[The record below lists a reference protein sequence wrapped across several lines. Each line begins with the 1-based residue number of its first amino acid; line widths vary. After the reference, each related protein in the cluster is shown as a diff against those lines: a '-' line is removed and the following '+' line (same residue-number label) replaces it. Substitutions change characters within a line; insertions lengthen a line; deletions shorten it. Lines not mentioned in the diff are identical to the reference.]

1 MQKANKKFRTIL
13 LVGAPGAG
21 KGTQGKILGTVPNFF
36 HCACGDVFRNLTID
50 SELGRIFVR
59 YSSKGK
65 LVPDTYTVRL
75 WRDNITAQTQL
86 GRFDPERDTL
96 VLDGIPRNLHQAKM
110 LQDALD
116 IVGVFNFI
124 CPDENQL
131 AERLQRRALR
141 DNRLDDAN
149 LEVIKERLAIFEK
162 ETKPILDYYG
172 PELVHTIDSTQSPI
186 NVLRDILRVVAKI

>member
-1 MQKANKKFRTIL
+1 M
-13 LVGAPGAG
+13 
-21 KGTQGKILGTVPNFF
+21 
-36 HCACGDVFRNLTID
+36 
-50 SELGRIFVR
+50 
-59 YSSKGK
+59 
-65 LVPDTYTVRL
+65 PDTYTVRL
-75 WRDNITAQTQL
+75 WRDTVKAQTQL

-116 IVGVFNFI
+116 IVAVFNFI

-149 LEVIKERLAIFEK
+149 LEVIKKRLAIFEK

-172 PELVHTIDSTQSPI
+172 PELAHTIDSTQSPI
-186 NVLRDILRVVAKI
+186 NVLRDILRVLAKI

>member
-1 MQKANKKFRTIL
+1 MKFRTIL

-50 SELGRIFVR
+50 SELGRIFLR
-59 YSSKGK
+59 YSGKGK

-96 VLDGIPRNLHQAKM
+96 VLDGIPRNLPQAKI

-116 IVGVFNFI
+116 IVAVFNFI

-149 LEVIKERLAIFEK
+149 LEVIKKRLAIFEK

-172 PELVHTIDSTQSPI
+172 PQLVHSIDSTQSPI
-186 NVLRDILRVVAKI
+186 NVLRDILRVLAKI

>member
-1 MQKANKKFRTIL
+1 MKFRTIL

-21 KGTQGKILGTVPNFF
+21 KGTQGKILGTIPNFF

-65 LVPDTYTVRL
+65 LVPDTYTVQL
-75 WRDNITAQTQL
+75 WRDNVTAQTQL

-149 LEVIKERLAIFEK
+149 LEVIKKRLAIFEK

-172 PELVHTIDSTQSPI
+172 PELVHSIDSTQSPI
-186 NVLRDILRVVAKI
+186 NVLRDILRVLAKI

>member
-1 MQKANKKFRTIL
+1 MKFRTIL

-21 KGTQGKILGTVPNFF
+21 KGTQGKILGTIPNFF
-36 HCACGDVFRNLTID
+36 HCACGDVSRNLTID

-96 VLDGIPRNLHQAKM
+96 VLDGIPRNLHQAKI
-110 LQDALD
+110 LQGALD
-116 IVGVFNFI
+116 IVAVFNFI
-124 CPDENQL
+124 CADENQL

-149 LEVIKERLAIFEK
+149 LEVIKKRLAIFKK

-172 PELVHTIDSTQSPI
+172 PELAHAIDSTQTPI
-186 NVLRDILRVVAKI
+186 NVLRDILRVLAKI

>member
-1 MQKANKKFRTIL
+1 MPDAYTI
-13 LVGAPGAG
+13 
-21 KGTQGKILGTVPNFF
+21 
-36 HCACGDVFRNLTID
+36 
-50 SELGRIFVR
+50 
-59 YSSKGK
+59 
-65 LVPDTYTVRL
+65 RL

-110 LQDALD
+110 LQDALE
-116 IVGVFNFI
+116 IVAVFNFI
-124 CPDENQL
+124 CRDEDQL

-149 LEVIKERLAIFEK
+149 LEVIKKRLAIFEK

-186 NVLRDILRVVAKI
+186 NVLRDILRVLAKV

>member
-1 MQKANKKFRTIL
+1 MKFRTIL

-21 KGTQGKILGTVPNFF
+21 KGTQGKILGTIPNFF

-50 SELGRIFVR
+50 SELGRVFLR
-59 YSSKGK
+59 YSGKGK

-96 VLDGIPRNLHQAKM
+96 VLDGIPRNLPQAKI

-116 IVGVFNFI
+116 IIAVFNFI

-149 LEVIKERLAIFEK
+149 LEVIKKRLAIFEK

-172 PELVHTIDSTQSPI
+172 PELVHSIDSTQSPI
-186 NVLRDILRVVAKI
+186 NVLRDILRVLAKI

>member
-1 MQKANKKFRTIL
+1 MQKTNKKFRTIL

-21 KGTQGKILGTVPNFF
+21 KGTQGKILGTIPNFF

-116 IVGVFNFI
+116 TVAVFNFI
-124 CPDENQL
+124 CADENQL

-149 LEVIKERLAIFEK
+149 LEVIKKRLAIFEK

-172 PELVHTIDSTQSPI
+172 PDLVHSIDSTQTPI
-186 NVLRDILRVVAKI
+186 NVLRDILRVLAKI